1 MNLSDLRERAISL
14 GNSARSAFQHHLY
27 SEGHNPD
34 PASYAVETLNAII
47 DYNNTQGFF
56 NIYKGARFEFR
67 GIFRCFDNFNY
78 KHIEGLR
85 AYSGDLGDMLL
96 NYCGHNNL
104 RMKNCE
110 ELPELVKT
118 GHDIVAILL
127 EDKQFQQ
134 FCKNINPF
142 KYDDRGVLDIHY
154 SKRKFKV
161 ALFMHKNL
169 ASFMNA
175 LFVDTDPIESQIEE
189 YTRPIKCWLS
199 MFFSQETYGNI
210 KHSVR
215 QQYLRELSLSPEQFI
230 IYPHTIVENVT
241 KELESRG
248 FESRRRRSRSRS
260 RSPIAEMEGFKS
272 SRSRGG
278 AHKRTARVPRKQRKQ
293 RKQRKSRKQR
303 K

>member
-14 GNSARSAFQHHLY
+14 GNSARSAFQHYTH

-67 GIFRCFDNFNY
+67 GIFKCFDNFNY

-85 AYSGDLGDMLL
+85 AYSGDLGDMLM

-110 ELPELVKT
+110 KLPELVKT
-118 GHDIVAILL
+118 GHDIVASLL
-127 EDKQFQQ
+127 KDKQFQQ

-142 KYDDRGVLDIHY
+142 KYDDRGERDIHY

-161 ALFMHKNL
+161 ALFMHDDL

-175 LFVDTDPIESQIEE
+175 LFVDTSRIKSQIEE

-199 MFFSQETYGNI
+199 MFFSQETYRNI
-210 KHSVR
+210 IKRSVFK
-215 QQYLRELSLSPEQFI
+215 QYLRELSLSPEQFI
-230 IYPHTIVENVT
+230 NYPHTIVENVT

-248 FESRRRRSRSRS
+248 FESS

-272 SRSRGG
+272 SRSRSRSRSPNGG